1 MAEHILHPVILKKLA
16 RQWLNED
23 TSSFDFAGAAVG
35 EHATT
40 TEILCKSAG
49 IIAGIPF
56 ANAVFKELNCNVEWF
71 VSEGSFLEGSSKVA
85 SVSGKS
91 RHVLLAERPVLNCLA
106 RCSGIATIT
115 NTQRKILDNKKW
127 NGFLAC
133 TRKTTPGFRL
143 PEKYAV
149 LIGGA
154 CNHRFDLSQEIM
166 LKDNHIKIAGSVKAA
181 VERVRKLSGFVL
193 KIEVE
198 CATLEEA
205 REAAQAGC
213 DIVML
218 DNCKPPELHEVAKQL
233 KIEYPTILIEGS
245 GGVNEDNIADYAG
258 PHIDIIST
266 SSTVQGYRTLDFSMN
281 VCC

>member
-1 MAEHILHPVILKKLA
+1 MAENVLHPLNLKKLVC
-16 RQWLNED
+16 QWLNED

-35 EHATT
+35 EHAITA
-40 TEILCKSAG
+40 EILCKSAG

-56 ANAVFKELNCNVEWF
+56 ANAIFKQLDCNVEWF
-71 VSEGSFLEGSSKVA
+71 VNEGNFLEPSFKVA
-85 SVSGKS
+85 SVSGNA

-115 NTQRKILDNKKW
+115 NAQKKLLDSKKW

-149 LIGGA
+149 LVGGA
-154 CNHRFDLSQEIM
+154 SNHRFDLSQQIM
-166 LKDNHIKIAGSVKAA
+166 LKDNHIKIAGCVKA
-181 VERVRKLSGFVL
+181 
-193 KIEVE
+193 IEVE
-198 CATLEEA
+198 CTTLEEA
-205 REAAQAGC
+205 REAAEAGC

-218 DNCKPPELHEVAKQL
+218 DNCKPPLLHEVAQQL
-233 KIEYPTILIEGS
+233 KLQYPTILVEGS

-266 SSTVQGYRTLDFSMN
+266 SSIVQGYTTLDFSMN
-281 VCC
+281 VSC

>member
-1 MAEHILHPVILKKLA
+1 MAENVLHPLNLKKLVC
-16 RQWLNED
+16 QWLNED

-35 EHATT
+35 EHAITA
-40 TEILCKSAG
+40 EILCKSAG

-56 ANAVFKELNCNVEWF
+56 ANAIFKQLDCNVEWF
-71 VSEGSFLEGSSKVA
+71 VNEGNFLEPSFKVA
-85 SVSGKS
+85 SVSGNA

-115 NTQRKILDNKKW
+115 NAQKKLLDSKKW

-149 LIGGA
+149 LVGGA
-154 CNHRFDLSQEIM
+154 SNHRFDLSQQIM
-166 LKDNHIKIAGSVKAA
+166 LKDNHIKIAGCVKA
-181 VERVRKLSGFVL
+181 L
-193 KIEVE
+193 
-198 CATLEEA
+198 
-205 REAAQAGC
+205 
-213 DIVML
+213 
-218 DNCKPPELHEVAKQL
+218 LHEVAQQL
-233 KIEYPTILIEGS
+233 KLQYPTILVEGS

-266 SSTVQGYRTLDFSMN
+266 SSIVQGYTTLDFSMN
-281 VCC
+281 VSC

>member
-166 LKDNHIKIAGSVKAA
+166 LKDNHIKIAGSVKA
-181 VERVRKLSGFVL
+181 
-193 KIEVE
+193 
-198 CATLEEA
+198 
-205 REAAQAGC
+205 
-213 DIVML
+213 
-218 DNCKPPELHEVAKQL
+218 ELHEVAKQL